1 MSFAL
6 RKSINQFIEFFYFD
20 FFKFIPLQTFKYI
33 ACGGTTV
40 LVDYFV
46 YHISY
51 YFLFAGSQIEV
62 ANHTFSPH
70 VASSVL
76 SFLVSFPVGFT
87 LNKYIAFSHSE
98 LRGRVQLFRYA
109 LTVMSCFIF
118 SIFFIKLFVEIFHF
132 NPLFSK
138 ILTIII
144 VAVYS
149 YFTQQYFS
157 FKVKGKGIEV
167 EEER

>member
-1 MSFAL
+1 L
-6 RKSINQFIEFFYFD
+6 KKSIHQFIEFFYFD

-40 LVDYFV
+40 MVDYFV
-46 YHISY
+46 YYTSY
-51 YFLFAGSQIEV
+51 YFLFFEESISFSH
-62 ANHTFSPH
+62 HTLSPH
-70 VASSVL
+70 VASSIL
-76 SFLVSFPVGFT
+76 SFMVSFPVGFL
-87 LNKYIAFSHSE
+87 LNKFIAFSHSE

-118 SIFFIKLFVEIFHF
+118 SIFFIKLFVEFFHF
-132 NPLFSK
+132 NPKISK
-138 ILTIII
+138 VLTILI

-157 FKVKGKGIEV
+157 FKVKGKQVNQGSE
-167 EEER
+167 

>member
-1 MSFAL
+1 M

-20 FFKFIPLQTFKYI
+20 FFRFIPLQTFKYI

-40 LVDYFV
+40 VVDYLA
-46 YHISY
+46 YYISY
-51 YFLFAGSQIEV
+51 YFIFAEQDF
-62 ANHTFSPH
+62 TFNGYTLSPH
-70 VASSVL
+70 VASSIC
-76 SFLVSFPVGFT
+76 SFMISFPMGFI

-109 LTVMSCFIF
+109 ITVFSCFIF
-118 SIFFIKLFVEIFHF
+118 SIFFIKLFVEFFQF
-132 NPLFSK
+132 NPRISK
-138 ILTIII
+138 VLTICI

-157 FKVKGKGIEV
+157 FKVKGKNV
-167 EEER
+167 VDS